1 MYEIIKNV
9 IAAGGFKLADIQ
21 HKIKKLYVMGD
32 ITEEQLDELLQMA
45 SGGVSTDAERPETLA
60 MMKNLSERM
69 DGLEA
74 RLKALEDGTDEIPGA
89 DPEAP
94 AYEAWEPWD
103 GISNKYQPGAIVSHN
118 GKLWRTVYNGQNVWE
133 PGAAGTASLWA
144 EYSPDAE
151 EPAEEIE

>member
-32 ITEEQLDELLQMA
+32 ITEEQLDGLLQMA
-45 SGGVSTDAERPETLA
+45 SGGVSPDAERPETLA

-74 RLKALEDGTDEIPGA
+74 RLKALEDGTGENPGV

-94 AYEAWEPWD
+94 VYEAWESWD

-144 EYSPDAE
+144 EYSPDTE
-151 EPAEEIE
+151 EPEEPIE